1 MTAKRKSAT
10 TKAEYSFICAEVKD
24 YSVRVSG
31 EINYEIHDRR
41 YAHPEC
47 RVFRYETDL
56 DLRGTISYPE
66 DRAGD
71 EINISIWGH
80 NPQDGHFSATL
91 DEFHVRDAAGLP
103 KYRKRGDRSDPV
115 YESPESVGFIER
127 RRGTRIW
134 SGAAYMP
141 PAIVSD
147 ILTLLVGDGQA
158 FLMINEL
165 KIGRRRA
172 IRSITLQNRH
182 PENE

>member
-1 MTAKRKSAT
+1 M
-10 TKAEYSFICAEVKD
+10 
-24 YSVRVSG
+24 SG
-31 EINYEIHDRR
+31 GVNYEIHDRR

-71 EINISIWGH
+71 EIDISIWGH
-80 NPQDGHFSATL
+80 EPQDGYFSATL
-91 DEFHVRDAAGLP
+91 DQFHVRDAAGLP

-115 YESPESVGFIER
+115 YEPPESVGFIER

-134 SGAAYMP
+134 SGAVYMP
-141 PAIVSD
+141 PAIISD
-147 ILTLLVGDGQA
+147 MLTLLVGSTPA

-165 KIGRRRA
+165 KIGRRRV
-172 IRSITLQNRH
+172 IRSITVQNKSA
-182 PENE
+182 EDE